1 MVASV
6 FDSQPFSSMW
16 ERVCVHESVSGVSAW
31 ARRRVLKYNRTIIY
45 SAIWSSRL
53 ERETGIC
60 FNYLLVSASSVTQA

>member
-1 MVASV
+1 M
-6 FDSQPFSSMW
+6 
-16 ERVCVHESVSGVSAW
+16 RESVSGVSAW
-31 ARRRVLKYNRTIIY
+31 AQSCVFKYNRTIIY